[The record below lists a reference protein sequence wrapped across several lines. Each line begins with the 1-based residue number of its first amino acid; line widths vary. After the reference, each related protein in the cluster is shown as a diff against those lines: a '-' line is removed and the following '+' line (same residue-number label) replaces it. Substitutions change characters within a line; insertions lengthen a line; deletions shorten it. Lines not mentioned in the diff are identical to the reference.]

1 MIFFFFYIESS
12 LEKKK
17 IFIKYV
23 KNVKPIDFIELV
35 LRIAKTFK
43 KIQGFDMS
51 YIFFALEV

>member
-1 MIFFFFYIESS
+1 

-23 KNVKPIDFIELV
+23 KNVKPINFSELS
-35 LRIAKTFK
+35 LRIAKTIQ